1 MRYMLQRM
9 EAERQVCTDVETTS
23 LKEGIEAVF
32 SPGNIDDDCDRIA
45 GLLYPYKVQIG
56 EMLDK
61 GSIMRLSRC
70 SMRSLK
76 ACRTILL
83 RMSIIATLMICTVLT
98 IPAETCLM
106 LSSGR

>member
-1 MRYMLQRM
+1 MPGEKMRYMLQRM

-61 GSIMRLSRC
+61 GEYHEAFTLFYEILESLSYHFVKDEHYC
-70 SMRSLK
+70 HFDDMYLSL
-76 ACRTILL
+76 IH
-83 RMSIIATLMICTVLT
+83 I
-98 IPAETCLM
+98 
-106 LSSGR
+106 